1 MKVDFEPREHSIQ
14 ADLGLLKEARDF
26 AERAAADFG
35 LDGSACYD
43 VKLAMS
49 EAVTNAIQHGSS
61 SPQDPIRIL
70 VLAEGP
76 SLVFEVLDTGRFV
89 PRVKRRGGEL
99 SESGRGLEFMRV
111 LMDEVDLRPGDGGT
125 LMRFAKRLPSSRP
138 SASPSCRARRG
149 RRPCTGIRRCPRAS
163 RTVADSVSP
172 AGNAGVPPSTR
183 PSFSTLMLWA
193 SVPLLSSVRRTRA
206 GAAAAR
212 SSMGRTSTPSRS
224 RGRCRPPARSRC
236 RPAGRSRRSPRRAA
250 RRPRG

>member
-1 MKVDFEPREHSIQ
+1 MVEFEPREHSMQ

-70 VLAEGP
+70 ILAEGP

-89 PRVKRRGGEL
+89 PRVTRRGEL

-111 LMDEVDLRPGDGGT
+111 LMDEVDLRTSDGGT
-125 LMRFAKRLPSSRP
+125 LMRFAKRL
-138 SASPSCRARRG
+138 G
-149 RRPCTGIRRCPRAS
+149 
-163 RTVADSVSP
+163 
-172 AGNAGVPPSTR
+172 
-183 PSFSTLMLWA
+183 
-193 SVPLLSSVRRTRA
+193 
-206 GAAAAR
+206 
-212 SSMGRTSTPSRS
+212 
-224 RGRCRPPARSRC
+224 
-236 RPAGRSRRSPRRAA
+236 
-250 RRPRG
+250 